1 MLFLLSLKWLK
12 YYTVYLI
19 LFSGDGKVDDSGS
32 VLKGSGTATLSISG
46 SGFGDQDNCQ
56 NHLELG
62 YNGVTAKCV
71 ATTNGASSFDCG
83 ITQEDMLLP
92 QRDHTLGVFVNN
104 KGKAAFTKMD
114 FNFFSAVSVVQSI
127 SGIEGSFGGNTKV
140 YKD

>member
-1 MLFLLSLKWLK
+1 M
-12 YYTVYLI
+12 

-83 ITQEDMLLP
+83 ITPEDMLLP